1 MRKKL
6 FGMVL
11 LAATLLAGVHV
22 QAQKVHTIGDSTM
35 ANYDEN
41 TETKRGWGMYFGN
54 FLTNGWTSVNY
65 AKGGRDSRMGYTE
78 LWQTA
83 KNNVQTG
90 DYVIIQFAHN
100 DQQYQGMDN
109 LELQAY
115 YTNAG
120 DAENAAKVKSDGRGT
135 TPSTTYKECLKTL
148 VDAVK
153 AKGAT
158 PLLVSPV
165 CRCYF
170 SGEKIRRNGCHD
182 LGDSFSR
189 ITAEGIKTGQSVPAD
204 DHSMDYSYQMK
215 QVADAEGVAFID
227 MTTATKELYESYG
240 SAKCHDALFCAGD
253 NTHYNLTGA
262 LMAAR
267 LCAQLMKE
275 QGILADNIV
284 VPTDLSVSPAS
295 ADLGQA
301 YTGQTLQKELT
312 VTGLGLEPE
321 SGTVTVS
328 ATNGVLLS
336 LDKKEWKEE
345 LSIDYT
351 SATLVKTFYAKLKIT
366 EVGSVSATITVKLG
380 DKSVDVPVT
389 AQGIKLEGGA
399 EVKVFWRLGDN
410 ADYELTGPATVI
422 DETWSNM
429 KVQSYQA
436 PKSNGTTYADGLP
449 EGETDTNRKTQRNT
463 IDNEGNKWPAN
474 EIDESPNRYIEFGV
488 QANEGTELK
497 VSNIELFI
505 GGAGGNGMMCHVY
518 YSTDDYSTRTGIFSP
533 GKMVSNTMYKVSVQP
548 VVSLQ
553 PGQTLKVRVYPWYN
567 GEAEG
572 KTICL
577 SDVTISGMAV
587 DATGISTPAASA
599 TAPVSAVYSI
609 DGRRLDA
616 PQAGVAIVRHADGT
630 VRKVM
635 TK

>member
-83 KNNVQTG
+83 KNNVETG

>member
-83 KNNVQTG
+83 KNNVQPG

-336 LDKKEWKEE
+336 LDKQEWKEE

-351 SATLVKTFYAKLKIT
+351 SATLVKTFYAQLKIT

-587 DATGISTPAASA
+587 DATGISAPAASA

>member
-83 KNNVQTG
+83 KNNVETG

-505 GGAGGNGMMCHVY
+505 GGAGGNGMRCHGY

>member
-83 KNNVQTG
+83 KNNVETG

-366 EVGSVSATITVKLG
+366 EGGSVSAPITVKLG

>member
-83 KNNVQTG
+83 KNNVETG

-553 PGQTLKVRVYPWYN
+553 PGQTLKVRVYPWYTS
-567 GEAEG
+567 EAEG

>member
-1 MRKKL
+1 
-6 FGMVL
+6 MVL

-83 KNNVQTG
+83 KNNVETG